1 MLSAE
6 PKTSMRR
13 HSHYAMSEYIT
24 EAEFTQLQADRKSGA
39 VDVSLPREVA
49 RQFFLRITSA
59 EVKATTG
66 KSITLQKLLVWFCAI
81 TSPILFLASMVFFAM
96 THSAWESTL
105 ILPIA
110 GICWTVIYGLTSN
123 QGGWLIG
130 TVPLV
135 ICALPMANPSAN
147 TADPIFLFVLSIWL
161 QRASYLLADRWL
173 MSIIMGHYDAFEMME
188 AHLQIETN

>member
-1 MLSAE
+1 
-6 PKTSMRR
+6 
-13 HSHYAMSEYIT
+13 MSKYIT
-24 EAEFTQLQADRKSGA
+24 EAEFAQLQADRKRGA
-39 VDVSLPREVA
+39 VEVSLPREVA
-49 RQFFLRITSA
+49 RQFFLRITSS

-66 KSITLQKLLVWFCAI
+66 KSIALQKLLVWICTI
-81 TSPILFLASMVFFAM
+81 TSPILFVASLVFFAM

-135 ICALPMANPSAN
+135 ICAFPMASSGAN
-147 TADPIFLFVLSIWL
+147 TSDPLFLFVLSIWL

-173 MSIIMGHYDAFEMME
+173 MAIVMRHFEAFEMME